1 MKKNIALFLSLL
13 FISSCGNN
21 TNTSSIKES
30 SNIES
35 IVSSTD
41 NIESSS
47 NETNDF
53 KLVLYKNLENDKFI
67 INNKDIVEIDE
78 FEALEFYYYD
88 DYSIKYDE
96 NKFDFQLE
104 KEHAYLTSKQVF
116 NNEKVEVSNG
126 TNQIEFYINSKEI
139 EKETKIQKAYINLC
153 KKYDK
158 DLTNYTFVNLLMNGN
173 YEFFNNL
180 IDITTLRPGTT
191 LEFSCE
197 YFINGP
203 KRDILYIDTYPSI
216 NYGKINE
223 VISVIAPTYVPYI
236 YNKANDNFS
245 LEDSSQYKDYPTK
258 LDNNLDCEIVNKIDE
273 LENAI
278 LNDGDIVYFAFAIG
292 DFYEVE
298 ETFYVPCAGYVEN
311 PSV

>member
-1 MKKNIALFLSLL
+1 MKKNIFCFLSLL

-21 TNTSSIKES
+21 IETSNEKES

-35 IVSSTD
+35 VVSST
-41 NIESSS
+41 NSNESSS

-53 KLVLYKNLENDKFI
+53 KLVLYKNLKNDKFI
-67 INNKDIVEIDE
+67 IKNKDIVEIDE
-78 FEALEFYYYD
+78 FETLEFYYYD
-88 DYSIKYDE
+88 NYNIKYDE
-96 NKFDFQLE
+96 NKFDFQME
-104 KEHAYLTSKQVF
+104 NEHAYLTSKQAF

-126 TNQIEFYINSKEI
+126 TNQIEFYINSKQI
-139 EKETKIQKAYINLC
+139 EKENKIQKAYINLC

-180 IDITTLRPGTT
+180 IDITTLNPGTT

-203 KRDILYIDTYPSI
+203 KMDILYVDTYPSI

-223 VISVIAPTYVPYI
+223 VINVIEPTYVPYI
-236 YNKANDNFS
+236 YNKVDDNFS
-245 LEDSSQYKDYPTK
+245 IEDSTQYNNYPTK
-258 LDNNLDCEIVNKIDE
+258 LNNNLDLEIVNKIDK
-273 LENAI
+273 LENVA
-278 LNDGDIVYFAFAIG
+278 LNNGDVVYFAFAIG
-292 DFYEVE
+292 DFYEAE
-298 ETFYVPCAGYVEN
+298 ETLYIPCVGYLEN
-311 PSV
+311 PKV

>member
-1 MKKNIALFLSLL
+1 MFLSLL

-21 TNTSSIKES
+21 IETSNEKES

-35 IVSSTD
+35 VVSSSDSNT
-41 NIESSS
+41 SSS
-47 NETNDF
+47 NEINDF
-53 KLVLYKNLENDKFI
+53 KLVLYKNLKNDKFI

-78 FEALEFYYYD
+78 FETLEFYYYD
-88 DYSIKYDE
+88 DYSIKYDA

-126 TNQIEFYINSKEI
+126 TNQIEFYINSKQI
-139 EKETKIQKAYINLC
+139 EKKNKIQKAYINLC

-203 KRDILYIDTYPSI
+203 KMDILYVDTYPSI

-223 VISVIAPTYVPYI
+223 VINVIEPTYVPYI
-236 YNKANDNFS
+236 YNKVDDNFS
-245 LEDSSQYKDYPTK
+245 IEDSTQYNNYPTK
-258 LDNNLDCEIVNKIDE
+258 LNNNLDLEIVNKIDK
-273 LENAI
+273 LENVV
-278 LNDGDIVYFAFAIG
+278 LNNGDVVYFAFAIG
-292 DFYEVE
+292 DFYEAE
-298 ETFYVPCAGYVEN
+298 ETLYIPCAGYLEN
-311 PSV
+311 PKV